1 MLGDQDSHAFDR
13 EWERHYVRSVYA
25 ATVATFE
32 RRAGDTP
39 EMAYVT
45 LAIELR
51 ERGIEVDRAAVYA
64 AAMLISRGKKPAILK
79 QEPGRRKRHEI
90 TGV

>member
-1 MLGDQDSHAFDR
+1 MLGDLDTHAFNR

-25 ATVATFE
+25 ATAATFD
-32 RRAGDTP
+32 RRAGDAP
-39 EMAYVT
+39 ERAYVT

-51 ERGIEVDRAAVYA
+51 DRGIEVDPDAVYT
-64 AAMLISRGKKPAILK
+64 AAMLISRGKQPAILK
-79 QEPGRRKRHEI
+79 HEPGRRKRHEI